1 MKFLICFNK
10 WIWKDWRERVQ
21 PMVSISFMSRK
32 IHLFLP
38 SKLASCHRAWLAV
51 DLPEAA
57 GSSSAWLVE
66 ASMQPR
72 YSRNHGDVA
81 KKNRY
86 LTHKNLIFTHI
97 KWTFANHPGNYLNM
111 RASVSVFTGFLQTFN
126 QKPVSQNISLDS
138 TEKHRPWV
146 SLSPCFIQY
155 SSIFNI
161 QY

>member
-1 MKFLICFNK
+1 
-10 WIWKDWRERVQ
+10 
-21 PMVSISFMSRK
+21 MVSISFMSRK

-86 LTHKNLIFTHI
+86 LTHKNWILTHI
-97 KWTFANHPGNYLNM
+97 NTIYL
-111 RASVSVFTGFLQTFN
+111 TDIG
-126 QKPVSQNISLDS
+126 I
-138 TEKHRPWV
+138 
-146 SLSPCFIQY
+146 
-155 SSIFNI
+155 
-161 QY
+161 